1 MVLRA
6 TWKAKHFKDSA
17 TLPPLDNPV
26 NQSEANK
33 NEKIA
38 HLEHAGLFYQIAGSP
53 SYF

>member
-38 HLEHAGLFYQIAGSP
+38 HLEHAGLFLSD
-53 SYF
+53 SW

>member
-6 TWKAKHFKDSA
+6 TWKAKHF
-17 TLPPLDNPV
+17 